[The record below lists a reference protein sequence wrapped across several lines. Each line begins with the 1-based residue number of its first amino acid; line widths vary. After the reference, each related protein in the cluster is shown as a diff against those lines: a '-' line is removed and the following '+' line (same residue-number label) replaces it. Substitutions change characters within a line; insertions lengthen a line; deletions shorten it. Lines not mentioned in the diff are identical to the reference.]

1 MERRRAIRRVPAQD
15 EPLSAVRMRAGR
27 ELTVVNLSDLGA
39 LVEGPAR
46 LLPGTHV
53 EIHVMTPEGRTL
65 VRSRVT
71 RAYVCHVDAE
81 SVRYRGAL
89 AFDRPV
95 DTRLV
100 GYAIPDVLADAI
112 EAPGNPYPDRHDAV
126 ALDARERLSA

>member
-1 MERRRAIRRVPAQD
+1 
-15 EPLSAVRMRAGR
+15 MRAGR

-65 VRSRVT
+65 VRSRVV
-71 RAYVCHVDAE
+71 RAYVCHLDAE

-89 AFDRPV
+89 AFDRAV

-112 EAPGNPYPDRHDAV
+112 DAPGNPYPDRQDAV
-126 ALDARERLSA
+126 ALDPSQRLSA